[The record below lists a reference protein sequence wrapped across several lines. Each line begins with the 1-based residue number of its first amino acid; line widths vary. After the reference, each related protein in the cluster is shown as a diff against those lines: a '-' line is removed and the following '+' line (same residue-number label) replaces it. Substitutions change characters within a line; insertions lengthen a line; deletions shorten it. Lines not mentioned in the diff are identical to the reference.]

1 MDGIRDN
8 IIMHNRSLSVVI
20 PVMNEARHI
29 PATLQELYDKG
40 LRHLADVEVIILED
54 GSTDGT
60 AEALRSCETR
70 FPNMTA
76 HTSIDRIGF
85 QTQMQRGIA
94 MSKKEWILLMDGD
107 GQIEPADI
115 HTLLD
120 VPESYDIVTAIKFPR
135 CDPMNRIFVSRC
147 FDLFTDLA
155 LGISIRDINF
165 GFKLVRASIARDIAP
180 KCHSL
185 GVLFSAELVIRAVY
199 QGSRVYQ
206 VPVRHRN
213 RQIGRS
219 QGIPPSKLASTS
231 IKSLRG
237 IFQLKKELV
246 KEHSK

>member
-1 MDGIRDN
+1 MDGIHDSSIGR
-8 IIMHNRSLSVVI
+8 NRSLSVVI
-20 PVMNEARHI
+20 PVMNEAGHI
-29 PATLQELYDKG
+29 EATLQDLYDKG
-40 LRHLADVEVIILED
+40 LRHLPDFEINILED

-60 AEALRSCETR
+60 AERLRFCEQK
-70 FPNMTA
+70 FPNMTI
-76 HTSIDRIGF
+76 HTSRERIGF

-94 MSKKEWILLMDGD
+94 MSQKDWILLMDGD
-107 GQIEPADI
+107 GQIEPEDI
-115 HTLLD
+115 SILLD
-120 VPESYDIVTAIKFPR
+120 VPESYDIVSAIKFPR

-147 FDLFTDLA
+147 FDMFTDLA

-165 GFKLVRASIARDIAP
+165 GFKLIRSSLAQEIAP

-199 QGSRVYQ
+199 QGSRVHQ
-206 VPVRHRN
+206 VSVRHRN
-213 RQIGRS
+213 RQTGKS

-246 KEHSK
+246 NNL